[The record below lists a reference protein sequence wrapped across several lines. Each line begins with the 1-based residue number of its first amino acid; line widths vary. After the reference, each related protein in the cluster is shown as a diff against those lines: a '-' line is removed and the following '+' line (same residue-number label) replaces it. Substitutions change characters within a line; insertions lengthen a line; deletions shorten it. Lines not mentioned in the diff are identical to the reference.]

1 MKISTTSERLN
12 LLMAEQGL
20 KQVDILKMCQPYCE
34 QFGVKLSKSHLSQY
48 VSGRSEP
55 MQDKLFILAKVFNVD
70 EAWLMGYD
78 VSKTAETSKDTC
90 TIPDED
96 LKFALWG
103 GDADNITDEMLDDV
117 KKFAEFIRSKK
128 NDEL

>member
-1 MKISTTSERLN
+1 MKISTTSQRLN
-12 LLMAEQGL
+12 LLMSEQDL

-34 QFGVKLSKSHLSQY
+34 RFGVKLSKSHLSQY
-48 VSGRSEP
+48 VSGRAEP
-55 MQDKLFILAKVFNVD
+55 MQDKLFILAKAFNID

-78 VSKTAETSKDTC
+78 VPRTADTQKNTR

-103 GDADNITDEMLDDV
+103 GDADEITDEMLDDV
-117 KKFAEFIRSKK
+117 KRFAEFIRSRNEK
-128 NDEL
+128 

>member
-1 MKISTTSERLN
+1 MKISTTSQRLN
-12 LLMAEQGL
+12 LLMSEQDL

-34 QFGVKLSKSHLSQY
+34 RFGVKLSKSHLSQY
-48 VSGRSEP
+48 VSGRAEP
-55 MQDKLFILAKVFNVD
+55 MQDKLFILAKAFNVD

-78 VSKTAETSKDTC
+78 VPKTADAPKSTR

-103 GDADNITDEMLDDV
+103 GDCDEITAEMLNDV
-117 KKFAEFIRSKK
+117 KKYAEFIRSKK
-128 NDEL
+128 NKND